1 MEKTQSPNQPVA
13 RPNIPDDWG
22 PRASCPI
29 CSQAGLRVRHFSES
43 ADQLTCKRCGSS
55 FEIEQNGSLIRLVET
70 APGLQPFIGGRW
82 ISMDEVHL
90 AVRQKTKPNQQP
102 QPEIH
107 LPPPRGIPP
116 NLSTLTAT
124 ARQLHRLGNSTTDVR
139 KSLKNTA
146 AMSPKQVE
154 EVMQQID
161 SMERQRM
168 VKQRHTFLVYAIIVL
183 IIIMVVA
190 FAVLVANTLLKEIIS
205 SANLPRTA
213 HWIRT
218 LI

>member
-1 MEKTQSPNQPVA
+1 MEKPQSTSQPVA
-13 RPNIPDDWG
+13 RPIIPDDWG
-22 PRASCPI
+22 TRASCPI
-29 CSQAGLRVRHFSES
+29 CNQAGLRVRHFPDA
-43 ADQLTCKRCGSS
+43 ADQLSCNRCGSA

-90 AVRQKTKPNQQP
+90 AVRQKSKPNQQS
-102 QPEIH
+102 QPEIQ

-116 NLSTLTAT
+116 NMATLTST
-124 ARQLHRLGNSTTDVR
+124 AKQLHRLGNSTKDVK

-146 AMSPKQVE
+146 ALSPKQVE

-161 SMERQRM
+161 NMEHQRI
-168 VKQRHTFLVYAIIVL
+168 VKQRRTFLIYAIIIL
-183 IIIMVVA
+183 FIIMVIA

-205 SANLPRTA
+205 SVDLPQAA
-213 HWIRT
+213 HWIHT
-218 LI
+218 LV

>member
-1 MEKTQSPNQPVA
+1 MERTQSPNQPVA
-13 RPNIPDDWG
+13 RPVIPDDWG

-43 ADQLTCKRCGSS
+43 ADQLTCNRCGSS
-55 FEIEQNGSLIRLVET
+55 FEIEQNGSLIRLMET

-82 ISMDEVHL
+82 ISMDEVRL

-102 QPEIH
+102 QPEIY

-168 VKQRHTFLVYAIIVL
+168 VKQRRTFLVYAIIVL

>member
-1 MEKTQSPNQPVA
+1 MERTQSPNQPVA
-13 RPNIPDDWG
+13 RPVIPDDWG

-43 ADQLTCKRCGSS
+43 ADQLTCNRCGSS
-55 FEIEQNGSLIRLVET
+55 FEIEQNGSLIRLMET

-82 ISMDEVHL
+82 ISMDEVRL

-168 VKQRHTFLVYAIIVL
+168 VKQRRTFLVYAIIVL

>member
-1 MEKTQSPNQPVA
+1 MERTQSPNQPVA
-13 RPNIPDDWG
+13 RPVIPDDWG

-43 ADQLTCKRCGSS
+43 ADQLTCNRCGSS
-55 FEIEQNGSLIRLVET
+55 FEIEQNGSLIRLMET

-82 ISMDEVHL
+82 ISMDEVRL
-90 AVRQKTKPNQQP
+90 AVRQKSKPNQQP

-168 VKQRHTFLVYAIIVL
+168 VKQRRTFLVYAIIVL

>member
-1 MEKTQSPNQPVA
+1 MEKPQSANQPVG
-13 RPNIPDDWG
+13 RLIIPDDWG

-43 ADQLTCKRCGSS
+43 ADQLTCNRCGSA

-70 APGLQPFIGGRW
+70 TPGLQPFIGGRW
-82 ISMDEVHL
+82 ISMDEVRL
-90 AVRQKTKPNQQP
+90 AVRQKSKPNQQP

-116 NLSTLTAT
+116 NLATLTAT
-124 ARQLHRLGNSTTDVR
+124 AKQLHRLGNSTTDVR

-161 SMERQRM
+161 SMERQRV
-168 VKQRHTFLVYAIIVL
+168 VKQRRTLLVYAIIAL
-183 IIIMVVA
+183 IIIIVIA
-190 FAVLVANTLLKEIIS
+190 FTVLVANTLLREIIS
-205 SANLPRTA
+205 SANLPQAA
-213 HWIRT
+213 HWIHT